1 MENISFSRKRF
12 KSNFFD
18 KISHFSTLNFNLLSN
33 NMFTISRRD
42 KQVSEISIV
51 KFKKKKVEN
60 KINFDNRDFDGQ
72 MLLSLDAEPKRLQ
85 CKGDTRYV
93 TDNRIE
99 SALRTLLNLFVILI
113 CH

>member
-1 MENISFSRKRF
+1 MENKSFSRKRF

-51 KFKKKKVEN
+51 KFKKKKVE
-60 KINFDNRDFDGQ
+60 KIKLILTIVFPTFQKSLFDSIRARDHQ
-72 MLLSLDAEPKRLQ
+72 SVI
-85 CKGDTRYV
+85 KG
-93 TDNRIE
+93 
-99 SALRTLLNLFVILI
+99 
-113 CH
+113 

>member
-51 KFKKKKVEN
+51 KFKKKKS
-60 KINFDNRDFDGQ
+60 KIKLILTIVFPTFQKSLFDSIRARDHQ
-72 MLLSLDAEPKRLQ
+72 SVI
-85 CKGDTRYV
+85 KG
-93 TDNRIE
+93 
-99 SALRTLLNLFVILI
+99 
-113 CH
+113 

>member
-1 MENISFSRKRF
+1 MENKSFSKTRF

-60 KINFDNRDFDGQ
+60 KINFDNRFSNVSKITLRFYPGQ
-72 MLLSLDAEPKRLQ
+72 RPPE
-85 CKGDTRYV
+85 C
-93 TDNRIE
+93 N
-99 SALRTLLNLFVILI
+99 
-113 CH
+113 